1 MAEIGEDS
9 TGLDDDKLG
18 TSDADIV
25 TRWRAELEAARKGP
39 HKRWIERAKKAI
51 RRYRDENVDDI
62 DGGSPKRN
70 AQFNVLWSNAQT
82 IAPSIY
88 SKPPTP
94 VVERR
99 YLDRDVIGR
108 AAATILQRV
117 LAFQVESP
125 ESDFHETMRQC
136 RTDFMLVA
144 MGSAWLRYEA
154 EYKPAAPQHTDEKEI
169 AESAADGGE
178 GEDVEGY
185 AEDIVAQKICV
196 DYCHWSDE
204 LFSPARFWQEL
215 TWRAK
220 RAYYTRR
227 QAVKKF
233 PEHGKDLPLKTTR
246 GKKQNDITDQV
257 KEAIGKAEVW
267 QIWDFVDRKII
278 YICEDYGVAP
288 LDVAEDELGLK
299 CFTPAARPVRGTTTN
314 DSIYPIPDYTIWHD
328 QAAELDNLT
337 ARIAALTRSIKACG
351 VFDASVPELARLLQ
365 EGMENK
371 LIGVTNWAKLTQ
383 KGGLPGAVSLLPIKE
398 LSDALTALYLARA
411 QVKNDLYEISGTSD
425 IVRGASDPNET
436 AAAQKLKGQFSA
448 VRGGDRKSEFDRFV
462 RDTMFVMAEIAVE
475 HFTDET
481 LWLMSDFE
489 QWAKDQDLKAYLPE
503 PPAAPPM
510 PPAPMMGHNGG
521 PPLDMPR
528 PPMAPP
534 AAPPANMPS
543 GPGIAP
549 GNGGA
554 VVNTPAAPMPAMGG
568 SGLPGVATSAPSQVP
583 PSPAPMAS
591 TPIEPP
597 ITGLPIPGM
606 MPPAPPP
613 SQEMLAR
620 ELFGKAVKLLRDDK
634 LRSFRIQMET
644 DSTIQPDAAQEQQAR
659 VEFLGAVT
667 QFLSQA
673 QEMGAAYPQ
682 LMPVLGKFL
691 LFGAR
696 GFKVGRDLESS
707 LEAMITDLEKLAR
720 NPAPKQPSPEQMKA
734 EAIKA
739 KSEADKELAGIKMQ
753 GEQQKLQ
760 MEMQRLQAEMMAER
774 ERLQMELQK
783 MQAELQG
790 LREKLQMKREEGQI
804 KLQTTQQAASIKQA
818 EGEQTLALK
827 QQEGQIE
834 QQNMHL
840 RGEVEAEGML
850 RDEAHQARTMD
861 RKEQHDETRME
872 LAEKAA
878 ANKAKASAQTA
889 KADGAGARKGS

>member
-9 TGLDDDKLG
+9 TGLDDEKLG

-178 GEDVEGY
+178 GEEY

-233 PEHGKDLPLKTTR
+233 PEHGRDLPLKVTR
-246 GKKQNDITDQV
+246 GKKQNDITDQI

-267 QIWDFVDRKII
+267 QIWDFVERKIV

-288 LDVAEDELGLK
+288 LDVAEDSLGLK

-337 ARIAALTRSIKACG
+337 ARIAALTRAIKAAG

-462 RDTMFVMAEIAVE
+462 RDTMLVMAEIAVE

-510 PPAPMMGHNGG
+510 PQAPMMGHNGPPPG
-521 PPLDMPR
+521 PLDMPR

-543 GPGIAP
+543 GLGIAP

-554 VVNTPAAPMPAMGG
+554 VVNPPAAPMPAMGG
-568 SGLPGVATSAPSQVP
+568 SGLAGVATSAPSQVP

-597 ITGLPIPGM
+597 IAGLPIPGM

-667 QFLSQA
+667 QFLAQA

-753 GEQQKLQ
+753 GEQQKQQ
-760 MEMQRLQAEMMAER
+760 MEMQKLQAEIAADR
-774 ERLQMELQK
+774 ERMMMEMQGL
-783 MQAELQG
+783 QAELQA

-818 EGEQTLALK
+818 EGEQSLALK

-878 ANKAKASAQTA
+878 ANKAKQSGPGST
-889 KADGAGARKGS
+889 RKGA

>member
-1 MAEIGEDS
+1 MAEIGEES
-9 TGLDDDKLG
+9 AGMDDTELG
-18 TSDADIV
+18 TSDADV
-25 TRWRAELEAARKGP
+25 VARWRAELEAARKGP

-70 AQFNVLWSNAQT
+70 AQFNVLWSNVQT
-82 IAPSIY
+82 VAPSIY
-88 SKPPTP
+88 SRPPTP
-94 VVERR
+94 NVERR

-108 AAATILQRV
+108 AAATVLQRV
-117 LAFQVESP
+117 LAYQIESP

-136 RTDFMLVA
+136 RTDYMLVA

-154 EYKPAAPQHTDEKEI
+154 EYEKATPQHQDEQQIEA
-169 AESAADGGE
+169 AEQEGGEEGDEAGE
-178 GEDVEGY
+178 GEEY
-185 AEDIVAQKICV
+185 AENVTDQKICV

-227 QAVKKF
+227 QAIKKF
-233 PEHGKDLPLKTTR
+233 PKHGKDLPLKVTR
-246 GKKQNDITDQV
+246 GKKQNDITDQI

-288 LDVAEDELGLK
+288 LDEVEDELGLK

-337 ARIAALTRSIKACG
+337 ARIAALTRAIKACG

-436 AAAQKLKGQFSA
+436 AAAQKIKGQFSA

-462 RDTMFVMAEIAVE
+462 RDTMLVMAEIAVE
-475 HFTDET
+475 HFTDAT
-481 LWLMSDFE
+481 LWKMSDFE

-503 PPAAPPM
+503 PPPAPPM
-510 PPAPMMGHNGG
+510 PPMMGHNGG
-521 PPLDMPR
+521 PPLDMPA

-534 AAPPANMPS
+534 AAPPASYPP
-543 GPGIAP
+543 GPDSRA
-549 GNGGA
+549 GNGVA
-554 VVNTPAAPMPAMGG
+554 VNAPAAPMPAMGG
-568 SGLPGVATSAPSQVP
+568 SNLPGAAAQGPVP

-591 TPIEPP
+591 TPIAPP
-597 ITGLPIPGM
+597 VPGLPIPGM
-606 MPPAPPP
+606 MPPPPP
-613 SQEMLAR
+613 PTQEMLAR

-634 LRSFRIQMET
+634 LRSFRIQVET
-644 DSTIQPDAAQEQQAR
+644 DSTVEPDQAQEQQAR

-667 QFLSQA
+667 QFLAQA
-673 QEMGAAYPQ
+673 QEMGGAYPQ

-707 LEAMITDLEKLAR
+707 LEAMITDLEKQAR
-720 NPAPKQPSPEQMKA
+720 NPAPKKPTPEEMKA

-739 KSEADKELAGIKMQ
+739 KAEADKELAGIKQQ
-753 GEQQKLQ
+753 GEQAKMQ
-760 MEMQRLQAEMMAER
+760 MDMQRLQSEMQAER
-774 ERLQMELQK
+774 ERLQMEMQK
-783 MQAELQG
+783 MQMDLQA
-790 LREKLQMKREEGQI
+790 LREELELKRQEGQI
-804 KLQTTQQAASIKQA
+804 KLQTTQQAGAIKQA
-818 EGEQTLALK
+818 QGEQELALSA
-827 QQEGQIE
+827 QEGQIE
-834 QQNMHL
+834 SENMQR
-840 RGEVEAEGML
+840 RGALEAEGME
-850 RDEAHQARTMD
+850 RDAQHQARTLD
-861 RKEQHDETRME
+861 RKEAHDEKRME
-872 LAEKAA
+872 LAER
-878 ANKAKASAQTA
+878 SARSKA
-889 KADGAGARKGS
+889 KADGARGKTS

>member
-1 MAEIGEDS
+1 MSYQGEDNA
-9 TGLDDDKLG
+9 GMDDTELG
-18 TSDADIV
+18 TKDADV
-25 TRWRAELEAARKGP
+25 VARWQAELEAGRKGP

-51 RRYRDENVDDI
+51 RRYRDENVDDL

-82 IAPSIY
+82 VAPSIY

-108 AAATILQRV
+108 AAANILQRV
-117 LAFQVESP
+117 LAYQIENP

-136 RTDFMLVA
+136 RTDYMLVA

-154 EYKPAAPQHTDEKEI
+154 EYEKTAPQQQDEGQITGEALEQGEDGEDAYDEKVV
-169 AESAADGGE
+169 G
-178 GEDVEGY
+178 
-185 AEDIVAQKICV
+185 QKICV

-227 QAVKKF
+227 QLIKKF
-233 PEHGKDLPLKTTR
+233 GEEKGREIPLKVSR
-246 GKKQNDITDQV
+246 GKKQNDVTDQI

-278 YICEDYGVAP
+278 YICEDYGVGP
-288 LDVAEDELGLK
+288 LDVVEDKLK
-299 CFTPAARPVRGTTTN
+299 LRCFTPAARPVRGTTTN

-337 ARIAALTRSIKACG
+337 ARIAALTRAIKAVG

-371 LIGVTNWAKLTQ
+371 LVGVTNWAKLTQ

-398 LSDALTALYLARA
+398 MSDALTALYLARA

-462 RDTMFVMAEIAVE
+462 RDTMLIMAEIAVE
-475 HFTDET
+475 HFEDET
-481 LWLMSDFE
+481 LWTMSDFE
-489 QWAKDQDLKAYLPE
+489 QWAKDQDLSAYLPK
-503 PPAAPPM
+503 

-521 PPLDMPR
+521 PPLDMPA
-528 PPMAPP
+528 PMAQPAGPP
-534 AAPPANMPS
+534 AIN
-543 GPGIAP
+543 GPGIGAP
-549 GNGGA
+549 SAVPGG
-554 VVNTPAAPMPAMGG
+554 VGGNTPAAPMAQMGG
-568 SGLPGVATSAPSQVP
+568 SNLPAPGQAQGQVP
-583 PSPAPMAS
+583 PSGAPMAS
-591 TPIEPP
+591 TPMQPP
-597 ITGLPIPGM
+597 IGGLPMIP
-606 MPPAPPP
+606 PQQPTP
-613 SQEMLAR
+613 EMLAR
-620 ELFGKAVKLLRDDK
+620 ELFGKAVALLRNDK
-634 LRSFRIQMET
+634 LRSFRIQVET
-644 DSTIQPDAAQEQQAR
+644 DSTVEPDATQEQQAR
-659 VEFLGAVT
+659 IEFLGAVT
-667 QFLSQA
+667 QFLAQA

-707 LEAMITDLEKLAR
+707 LEAMVSDLEKLAR
-720 NPAPKQPSPEQMKA
+720 NPPPKKPSPDELKA
-734 EAIKA
+734 QAVKEKA
-739 KSEADKELAGIKMQ
+739 EADKELAGIKMQ

-760 MEMQRLQAEMMAER
+760 MEMQRLQADMMAER
-774 ERLQMELQK
+774 ERLQMEMQK
-783 MQAELQG
+783 MQMELQA
-790 LREKLQMKREEGQI
+790 LREKNQLKREEGQI
-804 KLQTTQQAASIKQA
+804 KLQTTQQQAAIKQA
-818 EGEQTLALK
+818 EGEQNLALK
-827 QQEGQIE
+827 QEEGQIE
-834 QQNMHL
+834 QRNMHL
-840 RGEVEAEGML
+840 RGELEAEGME
-850 RDEAHQARTMD
+850 RDAQHQARTMD
-861 RKEQHDETRME
+861 RKEKHDETRME

-878 ANKAKASAQTA
+878 RNKAKA
-889 KADGAGARKGS
+889 DAGTRSARKDA

>member
-9 TGLDDDKLG
+9 AGLDDEKLG
-18 TSDADIV
+18 SSDADV
-25 TRWRAELEAARKGP
+25 VARWRAELEAARKGP

-82 IAPSIY
+82 VAPSIY
-88 SKPPTP
+88 SRPPTP

-117 LAFQVESP
+117 LSYQIESP

-136 RTDFMLVA
+136 RTDYMLVA

-154 EYKPAAPQHTDEKEI
+154 EYKATAPQHQDEQQI
-169 AESAADGGE
+169 AGDESYEAEQAEQAEGGE
-178 GEDVEGY
+178 DEGEGY
-185 AEDIVAQKICV
+185 NEEVVGQKICV

-233 PEHGKDLPLKTTR
+233 GKEHGTALPLKVTR
-246 GKKQNDITDQV
+246 GKKQNDITDQI

-267 QIWDFVDRKII
+267 QIWDFVERKIV

-288 LDVAEDELGLK
+288 LDIVEDDLGLRG
-299 CFTPAARPVRGTTTN
+299 FTPAARPVRGTTTN

-337 ARIAALTRSIKACG
+337 ARIAALTRAIKAAG

-462 RDTMFVMAEIAVE
+462 RDTMLVMAEIAVE
-475 HFTDET
+475 HFTNDT
-481 LWLMSDFE
+481 LWLMSDFK
-489 QWAKDQDLKAYLPE
+489 QWAADQDLKAYMP
-503 PPAAPPM
+503 APPM

-521 PPLDMPR
+521 PPLDMPA
-528 PPMAPP
+528 PPMAPA
-534 AAPPANMPS
+534 AAPPASMPLV
-543 GPGIAP
+543 PGLNA

-554 VVNTPAAPMPAMGG
+554 AVNTPAAPYPAPAPNGAAPGGQMPA
-568 SGLPGVATSAPSQVP
+568 PGMAPA
-583 PSPAPMAS
+583 PASPMAS
-591 TPIEPP
+591 TPIETP
-597 ITGLPIPGM
+597 IAGLPMPGM
-606 MPPAPPP
+606 PSQMSPSIPPP
-613 SQEMLAR
+613 TQEMLAR
-620 ELFGKAVKLLRDDK
+620 ELFNKAVKLLRDDK

-644 DSTIQPDAAQEQQAR
+644 DSTVQPDQAQEQQAR

-667 QFLSQA
+667 QFLAQA

-707 LEAMITDLEKLAR
+707 LEAMITDLEKAAR
-720 NPAPKQPSPEQMKA
+720 NPAPKQPSPEQLKA

-739 KSEADKELAGIKMQ
+739 KSEADKELAGIKAQ

-760 MEMQRLQAEMMAER
+760 MEMQRLQAEIAADR
-774 ERLQMELQK
+774 ERMMMEMQK
-783 MQAELQG
+783 LQAELQA
-790 LREKLQMKREEGQI
+790 LREKNQLKAQEGQI
-804 KLQTTQQAASIKQA
+804 KLQTTQQAAAVKQA
-818 EGEQTLALK
+818 EGEQSLALK

-834 QQNMHL
+834 SQNMQL
-840 RGEVEAEGML
+840 RGAIEAEGME
-850 RDEAHQARTMD
+850 RQAEHGERMMGI
-861 RKEQHDETRME
+861 KEKQ
-872 LAEKAA
+872 AA
-878 ANKAKASAQTA
+878 QKPQ
-889 KADGAGARKGS
+889 GGARK